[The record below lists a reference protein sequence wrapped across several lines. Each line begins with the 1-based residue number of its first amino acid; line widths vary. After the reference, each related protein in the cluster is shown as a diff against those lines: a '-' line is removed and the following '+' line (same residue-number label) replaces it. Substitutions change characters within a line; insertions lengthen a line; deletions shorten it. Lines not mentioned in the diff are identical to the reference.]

1 MMKKKL
7 LSLIG
12 FGLIAGSIVFILLTS
27 FRSSLQYYLTVSELK
42 AAGSSYREKILK
54 VAGRASGIVRENEGV
69 GSLYRFYV
77 NEGGQTIPVAYR
89 GLAPDTFKEGGEV
102 VVTGRLLSDGSL
114 EATEILAK
122 CASKYEAKLEK

>member
-1 MMKKKL
+1 MKKKL
-7 LSLIG
+7 FTLVG
-12 FGLIAGSIVFILLTS
+12 FSIIAGSLVFILSTT

-42 AAGSSYREKILK
+42 AAESAYQKRALK

-69 GSLYRFYV
+69 GSLYRFNV
-77 NEGGQTIPVAYR
+77 NEGGQTIPVAYH
-89 GLAPDTFKEGGEV
+89 GLAPDTFKEGSEV
-102 VVTGRLLSDGSL
+102 VVTGRLVSDGSL